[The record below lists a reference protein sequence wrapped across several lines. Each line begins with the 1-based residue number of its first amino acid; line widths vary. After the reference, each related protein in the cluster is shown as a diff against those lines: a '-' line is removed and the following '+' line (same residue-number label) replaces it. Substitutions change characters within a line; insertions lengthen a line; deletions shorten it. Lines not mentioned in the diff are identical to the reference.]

1 MKDVRRL
8 DALAGFRLR
17 TAFWPRAEA
26 LGPPD
31 EAAVSPPREDGSVFV
46 NYVWRSAVPALGILT
61 WRSRSGE
68 YICGVRIFGV
78 GGIDR
83 ALGFGVGATREVV
96 DARCPGAG
104 ALETDSV
111 RVVLQDGSLS
121 VEFAGDQVREIQLLA
136 AALGH

>member
-1 MKDVRRL
+1 M
-8 DALAGFRLR
+8 
-17 TAFWPRAEA
+17 
-26 LGPPD
+26 
-31 EAAVSPPREDGSVFV
+31 FV